1 MHDYSRPVETTD
13 WRGALARTGSICA
26 TYYARRYADWIAVG
40 SRLWADQ
47 SQYLP
52 IPGHTLADELMR
64 CARREVE
71 LRGEFTRRML
81 GELAERHA
89 HLQTSVVLV
98 DCTKLAAELVRDGCR
113 DLENDIVRTSSF
125 LPGVDS
131 GTVALAVSQAISKVT
146 DHLLDVTGQGREHH
160 P

>member
-1 MHDYSRPVETTD
+1 MHDYFPSISTTD

-26 TYYARRYADWIAVG
+26 TYYARRYADWIAIG

-52 IPGHTLADELMR
+52 IPGQTLADELMR
-64 CARREVE
+64 CAQREVE

-98 DCTKLAAELVRDGCR
+98 DCTSLAAELMRDGCR
-113 DLENDIVRTSSF
+113 DLEADIGRTSRF

-131 GTVALAVSQAISKVT
+131 GVVAAAVSKAIRRVT
-146 DHLLDVTGQGREHH
+146 DHLLDVTGHRREPH
-160 P
+160 

>member
-1 MHDYSRPVETTD
+1 MHDYFPSVSTTD

-26 TYYARRYADWIAVG
+26 TYYARRYADWIAIG

-47 SQYLP
+47 SQYSPLA
-52 IPGHTLADELMR
+52 GHTLADELMR
-64 CARREVE
+64 CAEREVE

-98 DCTKLAAELVRDGCR
+98 DCTKLAAELMRDGCR
-113 DLENDIVRTSSF
+113 DLENDVVRTSRF

-131 GTVALAVSQAISKVT
+131 GTVAMAVSKAISRVT
-146 DHLLDVTGQGREHH
+146 DHLLDVAGHGRESL
-160 P
+160 